1 VYHSHRVSEY
11 QKNIYLYDV
20 GHLSQSILSS
30 QSAVATQIKKDF
42 SDIDIPQ
49 TGTHLIV
56 TCLYEAQNADTTQ
69 ELIQQLSDRFSCQ
82 YRGAIFTAKSRD
94 CIGKKFKTIPNCM
107 ANHGDYPDLVESW
120 KSDCTYTYHK
130 FLCLNRR
137 PSWIREKLVWK
148 MHQEIGSQNCIMSL
162 GSNNYKY
169 YGPGEF
175 ISEPILVDGVADSY
189 ELQHSAMMAQTIFKR
204 CAVKIITE
212 TTEQNSDTQVDAI
225 WLTEKTYKCFF
236 FKSFPIW
243 MAVPGT
249 VDHVR
254 DQGFDTFDDIIDHR
268 YDSIEDPDQRLD
280 TVMSVVRDI
289 DHRYSI
295 QQLARLREEMFLRL
309 QYNYDLAIFYQRS
322 ATYSLDRAIR
332 ELVNE
337 CNQHY

>member
-20 GHLSQSILSS
+20 GHLAQDILSS
-30 QSAVATQIKKDF
+30 PLAVATQIKKDF

-107 ANHGDYPDLVESW
+107 ANHGDYFDLIESW
-120 KSDCTYTYHK
+120 KSDHTYTDHK

-137 PSWIREKLVWK
+137 PSWIREKLIWRLC
-148 MHQEIGSQNCIMSL
+148 HEIGTQNCVMSL
-162 GSNNYKY
+162 GSNNSKY
-169 YGPGEF
+169 HGPGEF
-175 ISEPILVDGVADSY
+175 ISEPMLVDGVVNSHED
-189 ELQHSAMMAQTIFKR
+189 QHSAMMAQPIFR
-204 CAVKIITE
+204 SCAVKIITE
-212 TTEQNSDTQVDAI
+212 TTEQNSDTQVDMI

-243 MAVPGT
+243 VAVPGT
-249 VDHVR
+249 VDYVR
-254 DQGFDTFDDIIDHR
+254 AQGFDTFDDIIDHG
-268 YDSIEDPDQRLD
+268 YDRIEDPDQRLD
-280 TVMSVVRDI
+280 TVMSLVREI

-295 QQLARLREEMFLRL
+295 RQLARLREEMFLRL
-309 QYNYDLAIFYQRS
+309 QFNYDLAIFYQRS
-322 ATYSLDRAIR
+322 ANYSLDKAIR
-332 ELVNE
+332 QLIAERL
-337 CNQHY
+337 QHP